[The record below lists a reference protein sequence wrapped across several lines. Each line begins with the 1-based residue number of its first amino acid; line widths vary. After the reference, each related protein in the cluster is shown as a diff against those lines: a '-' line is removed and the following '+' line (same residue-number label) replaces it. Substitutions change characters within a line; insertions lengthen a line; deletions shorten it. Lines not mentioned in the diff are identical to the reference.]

1 MKNTMQPGLKGLS
14 SHNLT
19 AEELAL
25 LNVIKSM
32 AGVGG
37 LAKVFDVN
45 ADGTVVPAEE
55 KPRARF

>member
-1 MKNTMQPGLKGLS
+1 MKNTMQPGLKVLS